1 MAFVDAS
8 ASRVLVNE
16 RHLSAYIDSWTYE
29 GARDLATVTTILDTG
44 ARFIPSIHT
53 GKVGV
58 TGLFDSTTGAIHDE
72 VSSALGVD
80 NGLLWTILPSGLTLG
95 QPALMCVSE
104 LSDYKVTSKVG
115 EAVAVSIDTQSD
127 DGTDIGVQLHALGAE
142 TVDTN
147 STSVDNA
154 AGTTNGGV
162 AHLHVTAY
170 SGLTNAVIKVQHSTD
185 NSAWSDLITLSTVTA
200 ITSQRSTVTG
210 TVNRYVRSF
219 LDVTGAGSVTFA
231 LSFARR

>member
-1 MAFVDAS
+1 
-8 ASRVLVNE
+8 VLVNE
-16 RHLSAYIDSWTYE
+16 RHLSAYINGWTYTGE
-29 GARDLATVTTILDTG
+29 RTLSTVTSILDTG
-44 ARFIPSIHT
+44 ARFIPSIHS
-53 GKVGV
+53 GGLNV
-58 TGLFDSTTGAIHDE
+58 TGMFDSTTGAIHDE
-72 VSSALGVD
+72 VSSANGVD
-80 NGLLWTILPSGLTLG
+80 DGLLWTILPSGLTIG

-104 LSDYKVTSKVG
+104 LKDYKVTSKVG
-115 EAVAVSIDTQSD
+115 EAVAVSIDVQPD

-162 AHLHVTAY
+162 AHLHVTAF
-170 SGLTNAVIKVQHSTD
+170 SGLTTATIKVQHSTD
-185 NSAWSDLITLSTVTA
+185 NSAWSDLIALTAVTA

-219 LDVTGAGSVTFA
+219 LDVTGTGSITFA